1 MTTHRALFLVPLLS
15 MFLGCTDTKTEYIEV
30 QLPPPPPPESEP
42 LIIDVQASQLD
53 GAFLLNGGAFP
64 DSGYQSG
71 ELYLRDQQ
79 TGMLVELGKSYDDAY
94 EAVVVNGSYDSA
106 YHHVNGGDV
115 PANVLGIVS
124 SGIAVN
130 APATVDVDVP
140 SASVR
145 AAFQLNGAAFPAS
158 VYNHATFYLQPVG
171 SDELIVLGD
180 SHIVND
186 IVNVIPGDYHVIYS
200 HQQGDQVP
208 ANKNARVMSDVA
220 INGSSVL
227 DINIVSV
234 DARTAFTVNGGAF
247 PKSQYIHAKFY
258 LVDANGDEAFL
269 GNSFDDPATVSVIA
283 GTYDIEYRH
292 QQGDSIPLN
301 KGTIVREAVD
311 LTSGGD
317 ASADVPGVLLSI
329 TATLNGQPFPVS
341 EYQDGI
347 LELHDAATGSYSLL
361 GNTHS
366 PFTDLAVIPG
376 TYDIAYSH
384 ETGDSVPQ
392 NVRGV
397 VSSGYVV
404 AGDQQL
410 DLDVTGY
417 LLTGSITLDAAAF
430 PQSQYNTADFLM
442 QGPLTTEPIFLFASH
457 SQDEPAMVLPGTY
470 DVFYACHNC
479 IDIPFNSFATIVEDF
494 AANADGVI
502 TASLGSTRVEVSATL
517 NGGPFPVSYYQ
528 SGVIWG
534 GIGNDDLVELTAT
547 QASTPDIILLV
558 GDYNFYYQH
567 KNGDQVPANQWALV
581 DQQTLVAPPN

>member
-1 MTTHRALFLVPLLS
+1 MTTHRALFFLPLLA
-15 MFLGCTDTKTEYIEV
+15 MFLGCTDTETEFVEI
-30 QLPPPPPPESEP
+30 QIPPPPPPQSEP
-42 LIIDVQASQLD
+42 LVIDVQASQLD
-53 GAFLLNGGAFP
+53 GAFLLNGGAFAN
-64 DSGYQSG
+64 SIYQSG
-71 ELYLRDQQ
+71 ELYLRDQL

-94 EAVVVNGSYDSA
+94 QAIAVNGSYDSA

-115 PANVLGIVS
+115 PANVLGVVS

-145 AAFQLNGAAFPAS
+145 ASFQLNGAAFPAS

-186 IVNVIPGDYHVIYS
+186 IVNVMPGDYHVIYS

-220 INGSSVL
+220 INGSTAL

-247 PKSQYIHAKFY
+247 PKSQYIHATFY

-311 LTSGGD
+311 LTAGGD
-317 ASADVPGVLLSI
+317 ASVDVPGVLLSI
-329 TATLNGQPFPVS
+329 NVTLNGQPFPVS

-347 LELHDAATGSYSLL
+347 LEIYDTATGSYSLL

-366 PFTDLAVIPG
+366 PFTGLVVIPG

-384 ETGDSVPQ
+384 ETGDAVPQ

-404 AGDQQL
+404 AGNQQL
-410 DLDVTGY
+410 DLDITGH
-417 LLTGSITLDAAAF
+417 LLTGSITLDTAAF

-470 DVFYACHNC
+470 DIFYSCHNC
-479 IDIPFNSFATIVEDF
+479 IDIPFNSFATIVEGY

-502 TASLGSTRVEVSATL
+502 AASLSSVRVEVSATL
-517 NGGPFPVSYYQ
+517 NDSPFPASNYQ

-534 GIGNDDLVELTAT
+534 GIGDDDLVELTAT
-547 QASTPDIILLV
+547 QVSTPDIILLT

-567 KNGDQVPANQWALV
+567 NNGDQVPANQWALV
-581 DQQTLVAPPN
+581 SQQTLVAPPN